1 MVKPMKASDVLKKFG
16 DVNIPEK
23 TLIALGIE
31 EEDHLIDA
39 KEVSRITGFKD
50 GYGIIRQL
58 KKEHCLSYDGA
69 RIALSIVKEKY
80 GLK

>member
-1 MVKPMKASDVLKKFG
+1 MKASEILEKFG
-16 DVNIPEK
+16 DVNIPER

-58 KKEHCLSYDGA
+58 KKELKEKRGITYEGA
-69 RIALSIVKEKY
+69 RIALSAVKEKY

>member
-1 MVKPMKASDVLKKFG
+1 MKVSDVLKKFG
-16 DVNIPEK
+16 DVNIPDR

-31 EEDHLIDA
+31 EEDRMIDA

>member
-1 MVKPMKASDVLKKFG
+1 MKVSEILEKFG
-16 DVNIPEK
+16 DVNIPER

-31 EEDHLIDA
+31 EEDHMIDA

-58 KKEHCLSYDGA
+58 KRERGLSYDGA
-69 RIALSIVKEKY
+69 RIPLSAVKEKY

>member
-1 MVKPMKASDVLKKFG
+1 MKVSDVLKKFG
-16 DVNIPEK
+16 DVNIPER

-31 EEDHLIDA
+31 EEDHMIDA